1 MGQREGDSVSNTPTA
16 ALVRSVLC
24 GGAPTP
30 SAEMRKVEGWRERG
44 SVLNTVCP
52 QLLLSGQ
59 YFVVA
64 CLLPLQR

>member
-1 MGQREGDSVSNTPTA
+1 MRQRERGSEPNTPPA

-44 SVLNTVCP
+44 SVSNMPPAALVRSVLVAAHRP
-52 QLLLSGQ
+52 LSAE
-59 YFVVA
+59 V
-64 CLLPLQR
+64 